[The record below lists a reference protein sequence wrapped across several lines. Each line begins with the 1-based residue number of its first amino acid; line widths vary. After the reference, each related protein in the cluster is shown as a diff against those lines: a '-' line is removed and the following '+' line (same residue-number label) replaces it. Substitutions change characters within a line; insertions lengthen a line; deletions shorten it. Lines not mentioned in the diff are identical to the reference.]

1 MHRIWGLGCALVL
14 VGVSGCGGDSQDN
27 GFGSDGLNNT
37 STGTVMT
44 GGLNTTS
51 GSGGSL
57 NVGAGSG
64 GSTGTPNPNLPDP
77 ATFTPAQSGGYK
89 LGPALTGGAV
99 DTGLNGSSGDSA
111 GCGMI
116 VGVVRDF
123 KGKNE
128 SGHPDFEAYAGT
140 NATKALIGDTLAD
153 GKPVYTSMCELG
165 NVAAGAACPYGAQTT
180 TKADFDQWYRVTDGV
195 NLPFLIYFLFA
206 PNGEIVTFDSQNF
219 FPLDGVNGAAAAGFG
234 LSPGNGED
242 GKMHNFGF
250 TTELHTKVKYSG
262 GEVFTFRGD
271 DDLWVFI
278 NGKLAL
284 DLGGLH
290 PAVEGTIN
298 LDQMAGALGITAGN
312 DYALELFHAERHT
325 NASHFRVQ
333 TTLTFV
339 DCGTI
344 PADVH

>member
-1 MHRIWGLGCALVL
+1 MHKIWGLGCIVAAM
-14 VGVSGCGGDSQDN
+14 SGCGGEAQSN
-27 GFGSDGLNNT
+27 GFGGDLGIGPTTGSG
-37 STGTVMT
+37 TGTGTT
-44 GGLNTTS
+44 GS
-51 GSGGSL
+51 SGSL
-57 NVGAGSG
+57 NVQTGAGGSG
-64 GSTGTPNPNLPDP
+64 SANSNLPDP
-77 ATFTPAQSGGYK
+77 ASFTTAQEGGFK
-89 LGPALTGGAV
+89 LGPALTAGGNV
-99 DTGLNGSSGDSA
+99 DTGLNGPSGDTA

-123 KGKNE
+123 KGANE
-128 SGHPDFEAYAGT
+128 GGHPDFEAYSGT
-140 NATKALIGDTLAD
+140 AATTGLVANTLGAD
-153 GKPVYTSMCELG
+153 GKPVYASQCEKG
-165 NVAAGAACPYGAQTT
+165 VKKGGACPYGPQTT

-206 PNGEIVTFDSQNF
+206 PTGNTVTFDSQAF
-219 FPLDGVNGAAAAGFG
+219 FPLDGAGFG
-234 LSPGNGED
+234 LSGNGED

-262 GEVFTFRGD
+262 GEKFTFRGD
-271 DDLWVFI
+271 DDLWVFL

-290 PAVEGTIN
+290 PAVEGTID
-298 LDQMAGALGITAGN
+298 LDQMAGMLGITAGN
-312 DYALELFHAERHT
+312 DYPLELFHAERHT

-339 DCGTI
+339 DCGSI